1 MLNNWSPCDRIIIV
15 TIYVKEKLL
24 QISEYLLTESVVA
37 AVGVGLQVEAG
48 ELQLDPRAGR
58 HAAVDNVIDNI
69 DNVIDNIDNVDAL
82 CRYSVD
88 T

>member
-48 ELQLDPRAGR
+48 ELQLNPRAGR
-58 HAAVDNVIDNI
+58 HAAVDNVI
-69 DNVIDNIDNVDAL
+69 
-82 CRYSVD
+82 
-88 T
+88 